1 MQRTTLKAPF
11 GWVGG
16 KALLAKEI
24 IPLMPEHSRYV
35 EVFGGALS
43 VFYQKEPSKIEIVND
58 INSDLINLH
67 RIIRNRPASLQ
78 AELNSLFRSRELFF
92 DIKNGKIKPKN
103 DIQKAAF
110 YF

>member
-1 MQRTTLKAPF
+1 
-11 GWVGG
+11 
-16 KALLAKEI
+16 
-24 IPLMPEHSRYV
+24 
-35 EVFGGALS
+35 
-43 VFYQKEPSKIEIVND
+43 EPSKIEVVND

-110 YF
+110 YFYLLATSFGAKGDNFAMDKSRSA